1 MTLLG
6 PTRILLGD
14 DVQPTPK
21 PPIESS
27 NGSPL
32 LAGIIA
38 GALLAVLWAF
48 LVWFTHNGIALA
60 AWGIGGLIGVTLA
73 KSARKPNASLGI
85 VAGGMT
91 LGTVLLA
98 KVLIIVFALPQ
109 MSRDEILRSREATAT
124 AFMLDMATHRSF
136 SPELQAAIDS
146 ESRERPDTLSSR
158 GVALTYRM
166 MSEAGE
172 RAASAAPL
180 ERERV
185 IRTSTDRLLAQRG
198 FLALLSGMLGVWD
211 LTWLGLGMS
220 TAWKVA
226 VAGWV

>member
-1 MTLLG
+1 M
-6 PTRILLGD
+6 
-14 DVQPTPK
+14 
-21 PPIESS
+21 
-27 NGSPL
+27 
-32 LAGIIA
+32 IA
-38 GALLAVLWAF
+38 GVLLAVLWTF

-73 KSARKPNASLGI
+73 KSARKPNAALGI

-109 MSRDEILRSREATAT
+109 MSRDETLRSREATAT

-146 ESRERPDTLSSR
+146 EKQEGPDTLSAR
-158 GVALTYRM
+158 GVELSYRM

-172 RAASAAPL
+172 RAAAAGPA

-185 IRTSTDRLLAQRG
+185 VRMSTDSLLAHQG
-198 FLALLSGMLGVWD
+198 FLALLSGMFGVWD

>member
-1 MTLLG
+1 M
-6 PTRILLGD
+6 P
-14 DVQPTPK
+14 PSATPQA
-21 PPIESS
+21 EASG
-27 NGSPL
+27 GSPL
-32 LAGIIA
+32 LAGMIA
-38 GALLAVLWAF
+38 GVLLAVLWTF

-73 KSARKPNASLGI
+73 KSARKPNAALGI

-109 MSRDEILRSREATAT
+109 MSRDETLRSREATAT

-146 ESRERPDTLSSR
+146 EKQEGPDTLSAR
-158 GVALTYRM
+158 GVELSYRM
-166 MSEAGE
+166 MSEAEE
-172 RAASAAPL
+172 RAAAAGPA

-185 IRTSTDRLLAQRG
+185 VRMSTDSLLAHQG
-198 FLALLSGMLGVWD
+198 FLALLSGMFGVWD